1 MIEMQRARLVNVRTE
16 AAPPR
21 VNVGARVWLRAPVG
35 RRRPESRLAIV
46 LTRHDVLLLLIPAT
60 TLHNNPRE
68 ILDLRSYLSIMI
80 DQKV

>member
-46 LTRHDVLLLLIPAT
+46 LTRDDVLLLLIPAT
-60 TLHNNPRE
+60 TLHN
-68 ILDLRSYLSIMI
+68 ICVRS
-80 DQKV
+80 

>member
-46 LTRHDVLLLLIPAT
+46 LTTRDDVLLLLIPAT
-60 TLHNNPRE
+60 TLHN
-68 ILDLRSYLSIMI
+68 ICVRS
-80 DQKV
+80 

>member
-46 LTRHDVLLLLIPAT
+46 LTRDDVLLLLIPAT
-60 TLHNNPRE
+60 TLRD
-68 ILDLRSYLSIMI
+68 ICVRS
-80 DQKV
+80 